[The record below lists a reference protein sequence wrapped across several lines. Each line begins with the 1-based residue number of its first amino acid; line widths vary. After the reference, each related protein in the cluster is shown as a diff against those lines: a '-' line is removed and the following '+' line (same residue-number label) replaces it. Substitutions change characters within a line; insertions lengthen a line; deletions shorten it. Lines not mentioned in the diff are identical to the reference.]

1 VFVAVVAMA
10 VTMTMGMPN
19 MRMSVIVGMG
29 GIRGRSRG
37 AIMRVIP
44 VGVVVGMRV
53 HSRYRPFYARFA
65 RLAKRGSLLSG
76 YLDTSGLRF
85 R

>member
-1 VFVAVVAMA
+1 MIVAVVAVTVGMA
-10 VTMTMGMPN
+10 D

-29 GIRGRSRG
+29 GGTGSRSWRT
-37 AIMRVIP
+37 IVRVIP

-53 HSRYRPFYARFA
+53 HSRYRPFYARFV
-65 RLAKRGSLLSG
+65 RLAKRDYLLSG